1 MTIVRWQPFRE
12 MDTLNRQLNQLNR
25 LFDEVI
31 SPSQWSENK
40 TLTQVPPAELTE
52 TAEEFQL
59 KLEIPGIDP
68 KNLNVEVT
76 QDLVSIS
83 GERQEETKSEN
94 NGTTRTEFRYGKFQ
108 RVISLTTPV
117 QNNNVTA
124 EYKDGILKLTLP
136 KREEAKNNVVKVNIG

>member
-52 TAEEFQL
+52 TPEEFQL

-124 EYKDGILKLTLP
+124 DYKDGILKLTLP